1 MQDDVISFKQGSSS
15 FFMPFLWK
23 ISLLTTM
30 LSDGWFNHFATTKP
44 PERLSGCWAFSSRR
58 WFIWGCWTMR
68 WNAWKFHIAYQ
79 AIQTPAL
86 ACSYSFPNPSSS
98 SFTKPAP
105 GTSRTSGGRKVQF
118 PVGILSLA
126 NKEGNYICM
135 LHSRKLAIPPPWK
148 SSAAWNTPPGKAGF
162 RIFLRPSKFWGWFFL
177 SYCTVS

>member
-68 WNAWKFHIAYQ
+68 WNAWKLPHFLPSHSNPGPRLFPIA
-79 AIQTPAL
+79 
-86 ACSYSFPNPSSS
+86 SPNP
-98 SFTKPAP
+98 FVIIFHETC
-105 GTSRTSGGRKVQF
+105 TRHLTHIWRTQGAISGGHSQF
-118 PVGILSLA
+118 GQQGR
-126 NKEGNYICM
+126 E
-135 LHSRKLAIPPPWK
+135 LHLYATLPETSPWK